1 MKRGRSATFSLAD
14 PLKRMSEGNRMRQF
28 LAVTMRRQFLL
39 ASGFFLVQWFISSTS
54 LLAQPDIG
62 EMTKINRNMGSPID
76 IDPEQVSAAGIRQLR
91 GKHLLLYTD
100 IPERVDIDELTTVF
114 DAAVPQWCRLLDVRE
129 VKTKPWCLVAFLI
142 RDREKFQKTGL
153 MPDDLPD
160 FPTGFN
166 RGFHF
171 WVYEQPGNYYTR
183 HLVLHEG
190 THAFMQWFLSGS
202 GPAWYSEGMAE
213 KIGLH
218 RWHNQVLEINA
229 RLTSSQQCDY
239 WGRPR
244 FINEALQRNRGVRLD
259 QVFDFGAINFKD
271 VGSYAWSWAAC
282 EFLSRHPTA
291 ADEFRRLTKH
301 AEDTSTAF
309 SAKFKSWFT
318 KAEWDELE
326 QDWRLFVT
334 ELTYGTTSDRTSLT
348 AAQVREAAH
357 GTEVSLRCDRSWQLV
372 GRQVKDG
379 EVLSLSATGEFTV
392 MQVDPARPL
401 RDQDF
406 HFPDELQSILFERES
421 SSSTEESESGGK
433 NKNASSVAA
442 VERTKIPCDAG
453 GITLRY
459 YRGNRLGMLMAAVL
473 QEDQTLSDP
482 IPVGLDQSF
491 TTNASG
497 TLVFRINESPAQMH
511 DNAGK
516 LQILFIN

>member
-1 MKRGRSATFSLAD
+1 
-14 PLKRMSEGNRMRQF
+14 MSEF
-28 LAVTMRRQFLL
+28 LGVSKRRQFLL
-39 ASGFFLVQWFISSTS
+39 VSGFFLAQCLNLSVS
-54 LLAQPDIG
+54 LLAQPDVG
-62 EMTKINRNMGSPID
+62 EMTKINRNMGSPIE
-76 IDPEQVSAAGIRQLR
+76 IDSAKVSAAGIRLLR

-100 IPERVDIDELTTVF
+100 IPPRADIDELTVVF

-129 VKTKPWCLVAFLI
+129 TRTKPWCLVAFLI
-142 RDREKFQKTGL
+142 RDREKFAKAGL
-153 MPDDLPD
+153 MPEDLPD

-190 THAFMQWFLSGS
+190 THAFMQWFLGGS

-218 RWHNQVLEINA
+218 RWQNQVLEINA
-229 RLTSSQQCDY
+229 RLTSNRQCDY
-239 WGRPR
+239 WGRPK
-244 FINEALQRNRGVRLD
+244 FINEALQRNHGVRLD
-259 QVFDFGAINFKD
+259 QVFDLGAINFKD

-301 AEDTSTAF
+301 AENTSIAF
-309 SAKFKSWFT
+309 SAKFKSWFS

-348 AAQVREAAH
+348 SALARKTES
-357 GTEVSLRCDRSWQLV
+357 GTDVSLRTDRSWQSV

-379 EVLSLSATGEFTV
+379 EVFSISATGEFTV

-406 HFPDELQSILFERES
+406 HLPDELQNILFESESNS
-421 SSSTEESESGGK
+421 SSEYIAGGGK
-433 NKNASSVAA
+433 TKQATSPTAGVA

-459 YRGNRLGMLMAAVL
+459 HRGKRLGMLMAAVL
-473 QEDQTLSDP
+473 QDNQTLSDP
-482 IPVGLDQSF
+482 IPVGIDQTF

-497 TLVFRINESPAQMH
+497 TLVFRINESPAQLH
-511 DNAGK
+511 DNVGELRIL
-516 LQILFIN
+516 LQK